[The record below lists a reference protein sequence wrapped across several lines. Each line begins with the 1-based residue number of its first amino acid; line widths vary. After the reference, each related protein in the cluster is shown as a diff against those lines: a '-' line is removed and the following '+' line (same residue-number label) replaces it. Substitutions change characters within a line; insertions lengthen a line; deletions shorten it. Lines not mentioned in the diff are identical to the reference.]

1 MPRRA
6 LHRLFIASVGL
17 VVGAALSLGAAFAA
31 TPTKAKAKPGPEVVV
46 VADALAKTSTDF
58 LPAPGK
64 PIYYIIVGLAE
75 RTLGSAIAGEP
86 QPDKAVLEREVEKA
100 LASQGYVR
108 TRLGGPIPA
117 LALIITWGS
126 ANLMIDDFEET
137 NPETGETSTSSVVY
151 NRREIAQLLGADKA
165 NRRLLSPSEAEAIND
180 AARQDR
186 LYLFIGAFDA
196 MALAKKQ
203 KKVLWRTAMSIESRR
218 TSLPE
223 SLPVMLASAAP
234 WFGRDTEL
242 PVFVDDAT
250 RRKAEVH
257 IGVPVVVPDSKPAAP
272 PAPKAK

>member
-1 MPRRA
+1 M
-6 LHRLFIASVGL
+6 
-17 VVGAALSLGAAFAA
+17 VGAAFSLGSAFAA
-31 TPTKAKAKPGPEVVV
+31 APAKSKAKPGPEVVV
-46 VADALAKTSTDF
+46 VADALTKSADEF

-64 PIYYIIVGLAE
+64 PVYYVIVGLAE
-75 RTLGSAIAGEP
+75 RTLGAAIAGEP
-86 QPDKAVLEREVEKA
+86 QPDKAILEREVEKA
-100 LASQGYVR
+100 LASQGYLR

-223 SLPVMLASAAP
+223 SLPIMLASAAP

-257 IGVPVVVPDSKPAAP
+257 IGVPVVVPNSMEAAP